1 MSSPVR
7 KWVAQRW
14 SPLVLV
20 VASPEAEAVCAAS
33 GLSVCDLLAPHCTS
47 TPNGACTARPQP
59 PSARRTHAAAPV
71 RNGLPRQVL
80 GSVHSPLRF

>member
-47 TPNGACTARPQP
+47 TPNGACAARPSPPTARRP
-59 PSARRTHAAAPV
+59 RAAALS
-71 RNGLPRQVL
+71 RDG
-80 GSVHSPLRF
+80 